1 MWLYGV
7 ICGYIEL
14 YVVIMWLYVVI
25 CGYMGLSMV
34 ICGYQGCMWLLI
46 Y

>member
-1 MWLYGV
+1 MVIWGYMW
-7 ICGYIEL
+7 L